1 MPKVHGWTSMIEC
14 VTLEVRGRQQPSRFT
29 AGSCLAPARSL
40 PRSAGDNPRI
50 ITGQFAPIPWH
61 AVAGS
66 AREVAAATH
75 ISQSHLR
82 IGLRRE
88 SNKVRHHQC

>member
-1 MPKVHGWTSMIEC
+1 MPKVRGWTSMIEC
-14 VTLEVRGRQQPSRFT
+14 VTLEVRGRQQPSRIT

-61 AVAGS
+61 AAAGS
-66 AREVAAATH
+66 SREVAAATH
-75 ISQSHLR
+75 SSKPHLR